1 MMDTSSLPTADAMSE
16 MSKRNSRKK
25 GSSIGDAHE
34 DANPNG
40 IILIKGVADIH
51 RGLEKFAEENADLG
65 KIVEEITITE
75 FVVPDRVIPPI
86 NGPLNET
93 EDEKHDRRKTV
104 ERNRDYNE
112 SLREKRDIAIVKLYK
127 ILPKKSVNWMKR
139 HHQDVIDDSDLNRFC
154 RLIPQA
160 IIADDSM
167 PLETRKEQVADLRK
181 KNRSFKCYS
190 KEKLDMHIEKT
201 RECAAQCEAIGLP
214 LTDAEILH
222 DLMQKL
228 GGNLAE
234 IRTDFDNRHTEAR
247 VRGATLNNAALTTMR
262 NNVIGKLPT
271 DLTTFEA
278 YVRNYA
284 IRDTG
289 GDILNYKHSSFVT
302 MQEELKQLREE
313 VKGKGKEKRVVS
325 DDDYPDQEEMFATQH
340 SGKRAK
346 VKPSGGAK
354 KIDTRICKGCNEQG
368 HIMYWCPKQICKLC
382 KSVGHCPNE
391 CPTLK

>member
-1 MMDTSSLPTADAMSE
+1 MMDTSLPTADAFLE
-16 MSKRNSRKK
+16 MSKRTNGKK
-25 GSSIGDAHE
+25 GSSAGDAQE
-34 DANPNG
+34 SAIPSG
-40 IILIKGVADIH
+40 LILIKGVEDIH
-51 RGLEKFAEENADLG
+51 RGLEKFAEVNSDLG

-75 FVVPDRVIPPI
+75 FVVPDRPIPPV
-86 NGPLNET
+86 NGPANET
-93 EDEKHDRRKTV
+93 EDEKHNRRKIA

-112 SLREKRDIAIVKLYK
+112 GLREKRDIAIIKLYK

-139 HHQDVIDDSDLNRFC
+139 HHQDIIDDSDLNRFC

-160 IIADDSM
+160 IIADDST

-181 KNRSFKCYS
+181 KNRGFKCYS
-190 KEKLDMHIEKT
+190 KEKLDVHIEKT
-201 RECAAQCEAIGLP
+201 RECAAQCEALGLP
-214 LTDAEILH
+214 LTDAEVLH

-228 GGNLAE
+228 GGNLVD

-247 VRGATLNNAALTTMR
+247 VRGATLNGQALTAMR

-284 IRDTG
+284 VRDTG

-313 VKGKGKEKRVVS
+313 VKGNRNGKKIAS
-325 DDDYPDQEEMFATQH
+325 DDDYPEQEEMFATQH

-354 KIDTRICKGCNEQG
+354 KADTRICKGCNEQG
-368 HIMYWCPKQICKLC
+368 HILYWCPKQICKLC
-382 KSVGHCPNE
+382 KAVGHCPNE

>member
-1 MMDTSSLPTADAMSE
+1 MDTSLLPTADAFLE
-16 MSKRNSRKK
+16 MSKRHNKK
-25 GSSIGDAHE
+25 NGSGAGDAQE
-34 DANPNG
+34 SAIQSG
-40 IILIKGVADIH
+40 LILIKGVEDIH
-51 RGLEKFAEENADLG
+51 RGLEKFAEVNSDLG

-75 FVVPDRVIPPI
+75 FVVPDRPVPPV
-86 NGPLNET
+86 NGPPNET

-139 HHQDVIDDSDLNRFC
+139 HYQDVIDGSDLNRFC

-160 IIADDSM
+160 IIADDST
-167 PLETRKEQVADLRK
+167 PIETRKEQVGDLRK
-181 KNRSFKCYS
+181 KNRGFKCYS
-190 KEKLDMHIEKT
+190 KEKLDVHIEKT
-201 RECAAQCEAIGLP
+201 RECASQCAALGLA

-222 DLMQKL
+222 DVMQKL
-228 GGNLAE
+228 GGSLAD
-234 IRTDFDNRHTEAR
+234 IRTDFENRHTEAR
-247 VRGATLNNAALTTMR
+247 VRGATLNGAALTTMR

-289 GDILNYKHSSFVT
+289 GDITNYKRSSFVT

-313 VKGKGKEKRVVS
+313 VRAKAKSVVT
-325 DDDYPDQEEMFATQH
+325 DDDYPEQEEMFATQH
-340 SGKRAK
+340 TGKRQK
-346 VKPSGGAK
+346 LNSSGGAK
-354 KIDTRICKGCNEQG
+354 KKDTRICKGCKEQG
-368 HIMYWCPKQICKLC
+368 HILYWCPKQICKLC
-382 KSVGHCPNE
+382 KAVGHCPNE